1 MSQQPPIGP
10 PPGQQ
15 SYPVQPYQPPA
26 QHPPMPTPISMPPQ
40 YQARFQPEPYQHPG
54 QIQPYQ
60 QPYYPQTQLF
70 ITPPKSPNLFLRFLW
85 FIFIG
90 WWLSAFWMGV
100 AWLFIVLIVTMPL
113 GLVMVN
119 KLPFLVSLKQASVDY
134 QVAVQ
139 GGITRIRQVEKQ
151 QASMLLRV
159 FYFLLIGWWLSGL
172 WMLLAWFLGLT
183 IIGLPLTIMMYDRV
197 PAVTTLRRY

>member
-1 MSQQPPIGP
+1 
-10 PPGQQ
+10 
-15 SYPVQPYQPPA
+15 
-26 QHPPMPTPISMPPQ
+26 
-40 YQARFQPEPYQHPG
+40 
-54 QIQPYQ
+54 
-60 QPYYPQTQLF
+60 
-70 ITPPKSPNLFLRFLW
+70 
-85 FIFIG
+85 
-90 WWLSAFWMGV
+90 MGV

>member
-1 MSQQPPIGP
+1 MPP
-10 PPGQQ
+10 Q
-15 SYPVQPYQPPA
+15 YQ
-26 QHPPMPTPISMPPQ
+26 PPQ
-40 YQARFQPEPYQHPG
+40 YQARIQPDPYQQPS

-60 QPYYPQTQLF
+60 QPYYPQAQLF

-90 WWLSAFWMGV
+90 WWLSAFWMSV

-113 GLVMVN
+113 GLIMVN

-159 FYFLLIGWWLSGL
+159 FYFLLIGWWLSGV

-183 IIGLPLTIMMYDRV
+183 IIGLPLTIIMYDRV